1 MAEAIPS
8 ALGRLDPWRR
18 SRLLALASLAL
29 LALVLAV
36 PTGGQPMPTLGPE
49 ALSAWLVRDAPP
61 LLLDTRGRAV
71 YLAGTLPGALD
82 AGTDPAGY
90 LPDSRGGDAVLILE
104 PGTDPAPWITRLA
117 AFGYQT
123 QILAGGLSAWRA
135 AGLPV
140 VSPEASFARPG
151 SHPFVIPR
159 GLCEM
164 NTPADRF
171 D

>member
-1 MAEAIPS
+1 V
-8 ALGRLDPWRR
+8 
-18 SRLLALASLAL
+18 LAFASLAL
-29 LALVLAV
+29 LALALAA
-36 PTGGQPMPTLGPE
+36 PTGGQPTSTLDPK
-49 ALSAWLVRDAPP
+49 ALSAWLVQDAPP
-61 LLLDTRGRAV
+61 LLLDTRGRAA
-71 YLAGTLPGALD
+71 YLAGTILGALD

-90 LPDSRGGDAVLILE
+90 LPDSRGGNVVLILE
-104 PGTDPAPWITRLA
+104 SGADPASWTARLA
-117 AFGYQT
+117 AFGYQA
-123 QILAGGLSAWRA
+123 QILAGGLPAWRA

-140 VSPEASFARPG
+140 VNPEASFARPG